1 MKIGTVTE
9 LLTPARQ
16 DPALIGTALL
26 LADTGEEK
34 IAAADLV
41 GAKPGDRVLILTGK
55 AAARLSMETPAD
67 AAAVVILAQK

>member
-26 LADTGEEK
+26 LADTRK
-34 IAAADLV
+34 KSRRRIW
-41 GAKPGDRVLILTGK
+41 
-55 AAARLSMETPAD
+55 
-67 AAAVVILAQK
+67 